1 MVLSAVG
8 LRPRLEL
15 AKAAGLATA
24 MGIQVNRH
32 LETSAKNIYSLGD
45 CAEVEGLVL
54 PYVMP
59 IMQAARVLAPTLLG
73 QDTAI
78 SYPAMPVM
86 VKTPALPTIV
96 SPPAKNEIGSW
107 KIALVEGGLEAR
119 FESADGKLLGFVLMG
134 HATAKRGALTKEL
147 PAIL

>member
-1 MVLSAVG
+1 
-8 LRPRLEL
+8 
-15 AKAAGLATA
+15 
-24 MGIQVNRH
+24 MGIQVNRQ
-32 LETSAKNIYSLGD
+32 LQTSANNIYSIGD

-73 QDTAI
+73 QDTAL

-86 VKTPALPTIV
+86 VKTPALPTLV
-96 SPPAKNEIGSW
+96 SAPAKEAIGFW
-107 KIALVEGGLEAR
+107 KINPIEGGLEAR
-119 FESADGKLLGFVLMG
+119 FESTEGKLLGFVLMG
-134 HATAKRGALTKEL
+134 TATAQRGALTKEL